1 MARARLL
8 PDAQPLPPADRNA
21 EGGPLTRD
29 ATTERALRAGVQR
42 RSPTGRAPL
51 PRPLRLQAG
60 RVRAARDLGQRYI
73 ARNPVEARLAPGPA
87 AWAWSSYGAL
97 RRHRAPS
104 WLAHDRVLRLFGDG
118 GRAAVAYERLI
129 LDEDG
134 RDWPSP

>member
-51 PRPLRLQAG
+51 PRPLRLEAD
-60 RVRAARDLGQRYI
+60 RVRAARDLGQPLHRPKSG
-73 ARNPVEARLAPGPA
+73 RGPA
-87 AWAWSSYGAL
+87 RARAGRVGVEQL
-97 RRHRAPS
+97 RRPP
-104 WLAHDRVLRLFGDG
+104 
-118 GRAAVAYERLI
+118 
-129 LDEDG
+129 
-134 RDWPSP
+134 PSPRAELAGCACSATAAGPRSRTSG